1 MMLKVYLVE
10 RRLKHLIEVSTDFD
24 TDFTVRQ
31 FLYQLLKLRLKFN
44 EHYLHY
50 GLYVHSEK
58 EASKRKR
65 SKNAIDE
72 DDDEDES
79 EVIVPILNLDKTID
93 ELVNE
98 YGLSVTF
105 VIRRKVFSP
114 RFLLKFESNASQMSE
129 TEVDFLFE

>member
-24 TDFTVRQ
+24 TDFNVRQ

-58 EASKRKR
+58 EAS
-65 SKNAIDE
+65 
-72 DDDEDES
+72 
-79 EVIVPILNLDKTID
+79 
-93 ELVNE
+93 
-98 YGLSVTF
+98 
-105 VIRRKVFSP
+105 
-114 RFLLKFESNASQMSE
+114 
-129 TEVDFLFE
+129 

>member
-1 MMLKVYLVE
+1 MLKVYLVE

-24 TDFTVRQ
+24 TDFSVRQ

-65 SKNAIDE
+65 SKSAIDE

-105 VIRRKVFSP
+105 VIRKKVFSH
-114 RFLLKFESNASQMSE
+114 RFLLQFESNASQMSE